1 MPNLII
7 KPQNTSGNKVLIQ
20 DQGSVTRLQTDDA
33 GVTITAPTIASM
45 ANCTFPD
52 GHIIYFDNF
61 NFTSTGAASDPG
73 TSLVDTSLT
82 ITVPA
87 ATANICDKIYVSVSN
102 ACVIATG
109 TGTLSIG
116 YFKIARSA
124 PTAVDLAIFDQLGV
138 QYACYPNTTMC
149 GVDESLSNADH
160 TYKLV
165 YGSGT
170 QSAAYSGNI
179 TYHGQSG
186 MKVSISVMGIK

>member
-1 MPNLII
+1 MADLKI
-7 KPQNTSGNKVLIQ
+7 KPSTGTGNKLIFESQDGTDVLTTS
-20 DQGSVTRLQTDDA
+20 DS
-33 GVTITAPTIASM
+33 GVAITAPTIASM
-45 ANCTFPD
+45 ANCTFPT

-149 GVDESLSNADH
+149 GVDESLSNAEH